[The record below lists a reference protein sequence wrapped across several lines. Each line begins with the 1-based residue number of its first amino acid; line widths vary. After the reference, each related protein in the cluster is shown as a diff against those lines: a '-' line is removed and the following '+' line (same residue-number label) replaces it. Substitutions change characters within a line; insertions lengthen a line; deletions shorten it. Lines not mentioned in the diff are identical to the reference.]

1 VAHAHRTPRAC
12 AGRVARVEGI
22 IVELRFTAAEEAF
35 RTAARRWLETN
46 VPREKRPEIAD
57 IRGRRD
63 YDMAWQRTMHD
74 AGWAGINWPREFGGR
89 GATLMEQLVWY
100 EEYAAVGAPDVT
112 TGFVGLKHAG
122 PTLIACGT
130 DEQKAFHLP
139 KILKGEVVWCQGF
152 SEPNAGSDL
161 ASLRTR
167 AVIDGDELVVTGQKI
182 WTSFGQ
188 IAEYQELL
196 VRSDPN
202 APKHKGITWV
212 ICPMGLPGMDVRPI
226 KTLAGNQ
233 DFCEVFYDGVRVP
246 LRNVVGRLH
255 DGWRVAMATL
265 SFERGTAFMSEQVR
279 LARRLDDL
287 VEVARR
293 VPAVAGTRRAID
305 DDEIARRLA
314 RAKAEV
320 EAMRAMTYRSLS
332 LVARTGTPGPE
343 ASMIRLF
350 FSELIQRI
358 DALAMEIIG
367 QAAVSAFAADGSALD
382 PWGERYLIGLSQTI
396 GGGTKE
402 IQRNIIG
409 ERGLGLPR

>member
-1 VAHAHRTPRAC
+1 VLAPARLVVLTP
-12 AGRVARVEGI
+12 G
-22 IVELRFTAAEEAF
+22 VELRFSAAEEAF
-35 RTAARRWLETN
+35 RSAARQWLEQN
-46 VPREKRPEIAD
+46 VPGEKRPEIAD
-57 IRGRRD
+57 LRGRRD
-63 YDMAWQRTMHD
+63 YDMAWQRRMFD

-100 EEYAAVGAPDVT
+100 EEYARVGAPDIT

-139 KILKGEVVWCQGF
+139 RILQGEVVWCQGF

-161 ASLRTR
+161 ANLQTR
-167 AVIDGDELVVTGQKI
+167 AVIVGDELVVTGQKI

-188 IAEYQELL
+188 IAEFQELL
-196 VRSDPN
+196 VRTDPN

-233 DFCEVFYDGVRVP
+233 DFCEVFYEDVRIPV
-246 LRNVVGRLH
+246 RNVVGKVN

-279 LARRLDDL
+279 LARRLDEL
-287 VEVARR
+287 VDVARR
-293 VPAVAGTRRAID
+293 TPGPSGKARAID

-332 LVARTGTPGPE
+332 LAARTGMPGPE

-358 DALAMEIIG
+358 DALALEIIG
-367 QAAVSAFAADGSALD
+367 QPAIASFAPDGSSLD
-382 PWGERYLIGLSQTI
+382 SWGERYLVGLSQTI